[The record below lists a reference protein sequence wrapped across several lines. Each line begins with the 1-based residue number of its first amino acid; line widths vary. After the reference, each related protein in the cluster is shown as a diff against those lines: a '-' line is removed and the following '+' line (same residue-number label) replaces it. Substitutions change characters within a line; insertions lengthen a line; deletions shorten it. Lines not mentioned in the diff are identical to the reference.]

1 MPLEAHREQHSGPE
15 LQRTLDRT
23 HSSHALLLGRGP
35 DWCFLRQYEIC
46 LLLAR
51 AKWCQSGSSGL
62 VGSLLQLEALVYSF
76 LHTGQCSVLRW
87 ITDSSIRVG

>member
-1 MPLEAHREQHSGPE
+1 MPFEAHREQHLGPE

-23 HSSHALLLGRGP
+23 HSSHAFLLGRGP

-51 AKWCQSGSSGL
+51 AKWCQIGATSF
-62 VGSLLQLEALVYSF
+62 VGSLLQLVELV
-76 LHTGQCSVLRW
+76 
-87 ITDSSIRVG
+87 